1 MHSPLAD
8 SNPVPSLSAVVRS
21 AEVVLSGPAPRPDRA
36 RSAPRS
42 AQARGASPPRLSG
55 AWVIALLALFAA
67 IWLPHLA
74 QSSLVP
80 PTDNIEQLTW
90 VRSLEWGYYKHPP
103 LPTWVLWLPVQL
115 VGLSG
120 GVTYVLGATFV
131 LVAMGLFWR
140 FLSALR
146 GSVHATVALLAAL
159 CITYYN
165 GRLYYYNH
173 EVVLIPFAV
182 ASAFLTWKAFV
193 SRQRRWWLWLG
204 VCLGVGGLAKYHI
217 AVMAMAVAVFWTWQ
231 RGWRDVD
238 HRRGIALAAIV
249 SLAVMAPHLYWLWT
263 HDLGPIRYAMESSLG
278 IDLHGMRRLGVCVRW
293 LFDQLL
299 NRALPAWLLLLSV
312 LWLAGRGC
320 ANVPATSRAPL
331 PGDAGMG
338 RRLLLCFG
346 LTPLVFTL
354 VLGLTVGADLQLHW
368 GAPFLLLAVPA
379 FMELGPWKEVWPR
392 VSLKSALVSF
402 CLIQLVLLAWGQM
415 ISPKGELRLQRHHW
429 RNFDAKALADA
440 VAPAA
445 RAQLGGPVR
454 VIAGPPAEAGALALQ
469 LGERPLVLI
478 DGRFDISPWVKKAL
492 VDECGVLELSKAA
505 SPPGY
510 RPVGEKFPGLYWRT
524 VVPRSPSIDCTW
536 RAHAAN

>member
-1 MHSPLAD
+1 M
-8 SNPVPSLSAVVRS
+8 
-21 AEVVLSGPAPRPDRA
+21 
-36 RSAPRS
+36 
-42 AQARGASPPRLSG
+42 
-55 AWVIALLALFAA
+55 FAA

-115 VGLSG
+115 MGLSG
-120 GVTYVLGATFV
+120 AVTYVLGATFV

-140 FLSALR
+140 LLSALR
-146 GSVHATVALLAAL
+146 GCVHATVALLAAL

-182 ASAFLTWKAFV
+182 ASAALTWRAFV

-217 AVMAMAVAVFWTWQ
+217 AVMAVAVAVFWAWQ
-231 RGWRDVD
+231 GGWRDAD
-238 HRRGIALAAIV
+238 HRRGLALAAVV

-278 IDLHGMRRLGVCVRW
+278 LDLHGMRRLGVCVRW
-293 LFDQLL
+293 LSDQLL
-299 NRALPAWLLLLSV
+299 NRALPAWLFLLS
-312 LWLAGRGC
+312 LLMFA
-320 ANVPATSRAPL
+320 ARARTDAHAPSSAPHEPQ
-331 PGDAGMG
+331 PGDAVMS

-346 LTPLVFTL
+346 LTPLVFTF
-354 VLGLTVGADLQLHW
+354 VLGLAVGADLQLHW

-379 FMELGPWKEVWPR
+379 FMELGRWKEAWYR
-392 VSLKSALVSF
+392 VSLKSALKSF
-402 CLIQLVLLAWGQM
+402 LLVQLVLLAWGQM
-415 ISPKGELRLQRHHW
+415 ISANGEFRLQRHHW

-478 DGRFDISPWVKKAL
+478 DGRFDISPWVKKDLA
-492 VDECGVLELSKAA
+492 DECGVLELSKTA
-505 SPPGY
+505 SNPGY
-510 RPVGEKFPGLYWRT
+510 RPAGEKFPGLYWRT
-524 VVPRSPSIDCTW
+524 VVPRSPSISCTW
-536 RAHAAN
+536 SAHAAN

>member
-1 MHSPLAD
+1 
-8 SNPVPSLSAVVRS
+8 VVRS
-21 AEVVLSGPAPRPDRA
+21 VEAVLSGPVPRPDHARPA
-36 RSAPRS
+36 SRSAES
-42 AQARGASPPRLSG
+42 RGTSPPRPSG
-55 AWVIALLALFAA
+55 AWVIALLAVFAA

-115 VGLSG
+115 MGLSG
-120 GVTYVLGATFV
+120 GVTYALGAVFV
-131 LVAMGLFWR
+131 LAAMGMLWR
-140 FLSALR
+140 FLAALR
-146 GSVHATVALLAAL
+146 GTVYATAALLAAL

-182 ASAFLTWKAFV
+182 ASAVLTWKAFV

-217 AVMAMAVAVFWTWQ
+217 VVMALAVAVFWVWQ
-231 RGWRDVD
+231 RGWRDAD
-238 HRRGIALAAIV
+238 HRRGLALAATV
-249 SLAVMAPHLYWLWT
+249 SLAVMAPHLYWLWP
-263 HDLGPIRYAMESSLG
+263 HDLGPIRYAMDSSLG
-278 IDLHGMRRLGVCVRW
+278 LDLHGMRRLGVCLRW

-312 LWLAGRGC
+312 LWLAVR
-320 ANVPATSRAPL
+320 ARTDVQVPSRAPL
-331 PGDAGMG
+331 PDDAGMS

-354 VLGLTVGADLQLHW
+354 VLGLAVGADLQLHW

-392 VSLKSALVSF
+392 ASLKSALKSF
-402 CLIQLVLLAWGQM
+402 FLIQLVLLAWGQM
-415 ISPKGELRLQRHHW
+415 ISANGEFRLQRHHW

-478 DGRFDISPWVKKAL
+478 DGRFDISPWVKKEL
-492 VDECGVLELSKAA
+492 VDDCGVLELSKAA
-505 SPPGY
+505 SHPGY

-524 VVPRSPSIDCTW
+524 VVPRSPSIYCTR